1 MAKKRKTIESGLIRG
16 LEEALAHSK
25 GTLKLKETVRELPSP
40 APKWKPKDIQRLRK
54 EIFAM
59 SQMQFAILLNVA
71 VPTVRAWEQGQKSPS
86 GSAARLLEL
95 LYLDKKVLHKLLAA

>member
-40 APKWKPKDIQRLRK
+40 APKWKPRYSKTSQRDL
-54 EIFAM
+54 
-59 SQMQFAILLNVA
+59 
-71 VPTVRAWEQGQKSPS
+71 
-86 GSAARLLEL
+86 
-95 LYLDKKVLHKLLAA
+95 